1 MPLKYRDRGTTGTQE
16 DVLTGDLP
24 IGVIRR
30 ASDIGGDAVYWSWNL
45 SVLSAPPDFQPHGR
59 AVSFEDAKA
68 DLERNWQ
75 LWLEAAALTDK

>member
-30 ASDIGGDAVYWSWNL
+30 ASDIGGDAVYWSWNSL
-45 SVLSAPPDFQPHGR
+45 CAIGPARFPATWARCVF
-59 AVSFEDAKA
+59 
-68 DLERNWQ
+68 
-75 LWLEAAALTDK
+75 